1 MDTSNLVVENTSN
14 IVVENTSNIII
25 MDQKMCIVQSY
36 MREKHTLQS
45 TIQEQSAEIGRLLN
59 EVNYWKGMYE
69 EIYSKI
75 IV

>member
-1 MDTSNLVVENTSN
+1 MDPSSLVVENTSN
-14 IVVENTSNIII
+14 IVVENTSNLII

-36 MREKHTLQS
+36 MREKHTLQN
-45 TIQEQSAEIGRLLN
+45 TIQEQSAEIGKLLN
-59 EVNYWKGMYE
+59 EVSYWKGMYE